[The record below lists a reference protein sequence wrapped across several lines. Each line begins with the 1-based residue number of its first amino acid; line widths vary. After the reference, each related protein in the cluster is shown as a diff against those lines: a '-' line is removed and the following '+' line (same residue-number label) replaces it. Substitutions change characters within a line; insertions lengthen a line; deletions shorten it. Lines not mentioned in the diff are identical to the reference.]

1 MVVMV
6 AIIAI
11 MVASLTFSMSMSGIP
26 AFVAGTVIPIICA
39 IILVMVCILWI
50 FTDKLNKWIPK

>member
-11 MVASLTFSMSMSGIP
+11 MVTSLMFSMSMSGIP
-26 AFVAGTVIPIICA
+26 ALVAGTVIPIICA
-39 IILVMVCILWI
+39 IVLVVVVILWF
-50 FTDKLNKWIPK
+50 FTDKLNRWLPK